1 MLIGQH
7 VELFGNK
14 SSPPTMIGVI
24 DEQCNV
30 TAVVRDAVENARV
43 CWCPAA
49 WMRECV
55 CE

>member
-14 SSPPTMIGVI
+14 GSPPTMIGVI
-24 DEQCNV
+24 DEHCNV

-43 CWCPAA
+43 WIYPIAKK
-49 WMRECV
+49 V
-55 CE
+55 